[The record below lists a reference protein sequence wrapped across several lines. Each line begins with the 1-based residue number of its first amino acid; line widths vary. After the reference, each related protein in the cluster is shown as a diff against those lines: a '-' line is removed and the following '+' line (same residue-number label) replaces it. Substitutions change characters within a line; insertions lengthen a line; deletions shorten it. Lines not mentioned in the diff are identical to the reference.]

1 MLNLNLDTSFAVAN
15 FSIFNLIV
23 GFRAKTL
30 VDKERPMVSRKN
42 REQKLAV
49 CKHIFLFTKQA
60 MTCDHKFIFPIATIQ
75 LCDLSSK
82 SATAYGTHLPI
93 FHFLFRSRK
102 DSIHA
107 DQQARCAFKLSLQ
120 PTMRKE
126 CQDDAEQLTHWGMQY
141 HHGQH
146 IHPMIWPL
154 PLQVVIELIVV
165 LLLSNL

>member
-15 FSIFNLIV
+15 FGIFNLIV

-60 MTCDHKFIFPIATIQ
+60 MTCDHKFTFPIATIQ

-82 SATAYGTHLPI
+82 SATACGTHLPV
-93 FHFLFRSRK
+93 FHFLSFLYNWFF
-102 DSIHA
+102 I
-107 DQQARCAFKLSLQ
+107 DQEKTPFMQTSKPDVPSSYHCSLQ
-120 PTMRKE
+120 WEKNVKM
-126 CQDDAEQLTHWGMQY
+126 DAEQLTHWGMRY
-141 HHGQH
+141 HHG
-146 IHPMIWPL
+146 
-154 PLQVVIELIVV
+154 
-165 LLLSNL
+165 